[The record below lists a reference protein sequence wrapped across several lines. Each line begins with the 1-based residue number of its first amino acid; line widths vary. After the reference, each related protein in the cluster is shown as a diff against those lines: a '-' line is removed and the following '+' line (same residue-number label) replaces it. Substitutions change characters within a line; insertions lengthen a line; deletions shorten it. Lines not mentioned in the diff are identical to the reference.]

1 MCRWKT
7 ILLILFFTGI
17 KQAIGQT
24 HVQTNWF
31 FQNPSTSSTI
41 SLAFASASTSGNL
54 IVVHLDWDKQSVHIN
69 TVTDNKG
76 NTYKKINGTTN
87 WNGANYAAELWYAY
101 NITGGAGAITVT
113 AKLTG
118 NTTSF
123 FQIYISE
130 YSGIA
135 SSIDPLDQ
143 NAVAPG
149 STAAV
154 SSGAKTTTYANELI
168 YGASIGAS
176 GTLTKGAGFTS
187 RSTANQNIIEDKN
200 VAATG
205 SYSTTF
211 TSAGG
216 NWVAQMATFF
226 SSAIIL
232 PVNLL
237 SFTGNCNNNQIVLNW
252 TTASENNN
260 DYFTIEES
268 ENGSDWKAIG
278 TVNSQGNSPIAQ
290 QYSFTTAG
298 TTDEISYFRLRQTD
312 LDGKFIY
319 FNVIQVNNCNTN
331 LSGVNIYPN
340 PTDGRSLNGR
350 INFGVNNETY
360 SIVVYDNLGK
370 AITRYTS
377 IQPQFNLNF
386 PYTLHA
392 GVYFAR
398 ISSSNFSTTV
408 QFLVKN

>member
-7 ILLILFFTGI
+7 ILLILIFTGI
-17 KQAIGQT
+17 KQVIGQT

-149 STAAV
+149 NTAAV

-200 VAATG
+200 VSATG
-205 SYSTTF
+205 SYSATF

-268 ENGSDWKAIG
+268 ENGSDWNAIG
-278 TVNSQGNSPIAQ
+278 TVNSKGNSSIAQ
-290 QYSFTTAG
+290 QYSFTTTG
-298 TTDEISYFRLRQTD
+298 TADEISYFRLRQTD
-312 LDGKFIY
+312 LDGKFVY
-319 FNVIQVNNCNTN
+319 FNVIKVNNCNAV

-340 PTDGRSLNGR
+340 PTDGQSLSGR
-350 INFGVNNETY
+350 ISLQPNATC
-360 SIVVYDNLGK
+360 SIEIYDNMGK
-370 AITRYTS
+370 KLARFSSVQSEFKIS
-377 IQPQFNLNF
+377 F
-386 PYTLHA
+386 PYTLHT

-398 ISSSNFSTTV
+398 FSSTGYATTIR
-408 QFLVKN
+408 FLVKN

>member
-17 KQAIGQT
+17 KQVIGQT

-278 TVNSQGNSPIAQ
+278 TVNSKGNSSITQ
-290 QYSFTTAG
+290 QYSFTTAN

-312 LDGKFIY
+312 LDGKFVY
-319 FNVIQVNNCNTN
+319 FNVIKVNNCNAV
-331 LSGVNIYPN
+331 SPGVNIYPN
-340 PTDGRSLNGR
+340 PTNGQSLSGR
-350 INFGVNNETY
+350 ITLQPYETC
-360 SIVVYDNLGK
+360 SIEIYDNTGK
-370 AITRYTS
+370 KLARFSSVQSEFKIS
-377 IQPQFNLNF
+377 L
-386 PYTLHA
+386 PYTLHT
-392 GVYFAR
+392 GIYFAR
-398 ISSSNFSTTV
+398 FFTAGASVTTRFV
-408 QFLVKN
+408 VKN